1 MGRAHGPLT
10 DWRSFRGAKRAWLST
25 SHQCSWRAAE
35 EPCARALAVTGAEA
49 ARLGNLTP
57 WATGSTLCTACFR
70 LLPGQSCARQLG
82 VPSRMASAASS
93 REGRVTQAG
102 ILRCLFVG
110 GGLQEAASY
119 EPTLQWAPGD
129 PAGRMRRGVRGGSGG
144 LCLQGG
150 SGAGRRGG
158 GGTAGGSAG
167 CRGHLA
173 G

>member
-25 SHQCSWRAAE
+25 SHQCSRRAAE

-70 LLPGQSCARQLG
+70 LLRGPSCARQLR

-129 PAGRMRRGVRGGSGG
+129 PAGRMSREGGGG

-158 GGTAGGSAG
+158 GGRAAGSAG
-167 CRGHLA
+167 CCRVRRC
-173 G
+173 